1 MTAVLVTLWMLVAA
15 IGGGLVILRAAGLLA
30 VLNLAERLAIGF
42 VLGIGAIGWLTF
54 FAGVAEVYAAPA
66 FIAILLPLTLGLV
79 YVKSPI
85 PAAAPRIEKMGLVE
99 WALISAILV
108 VALMD
113 VMEALAPAADAD
125 SMAYHFETPRL
136 FLAEHRIFA
145 IPRAIDGV
153 TQLLLQ
159 LTYGMAEGLGGKKAV
174 PLWTMVSGWSPG
186 ILLYVLA
193 RRHVCRAW
201 ALAGALILMTTPAVI
216 YAAGSGQVEVRAAA
230 FALVA
235 AYGAAVA
242 VQNAGDRR
250 ISYGWVIIA
259 GLAAGFFIGSKM
271 TGLIFATAAG
281 LILIGTHGSFARLA
295 LYAGAALL
303 AGSQWYIFNWSQTG
317 DPIYPLLWQY
327 VTLNPGFEWDAGMAE
342 QLKTMWEPPNAMP
355 RSPLWYVAYPVR
367 SIIAPLPEFGALRTG
382 LGPAALLLAPF
393 ACVAAFRTTTTH
405 RSPLFRVM
413 LCSIIFYTIWFFTT
427 PTTLVRLLL
436 PVYPLIVLCMI
447 CGAAR
452 FTAALPPTRLVIWS
466 GIVLLVLIQ
475 IAGQAVFTK
484 KFAAYLFA
492 GQSETE
498 FLKRNISG
506 YDVVLWL
513 NEHLSETER
522 VMVTHRDWL
531 YLLEPPHFMAH
542 PRLQSQVQIA
552 GDDSKAFARQL
563 ATTGIT
569 HVVVADFDP
578 AAPGRSPLWTHMQE
592 LDEAGCARQLTAIDI
607 PIFASRT
614 LPRLGAASRTIF
626 VFGVEPETCFPS

>member
-1 MTAVLVTLWMLVAA
+1 MTPVLITLWMLIAA
-15 IGGGLVILRAAGLLA
+15 IGGGLVILRAAGLLG

-42 VLGIGAIGWLTF
+42 VLGIGAIGWLAFIT
-54 FAGVAEVYAAPA
+54 GLAEVYAAPA
-66 FIAILLPLTLGLV
+66 FVAILLPLTLGLV
-79 YVKSPI
+79 YIKSAI
-85 PAAAPRIEKMGLVE
+85 PAAAPRTEKMGFLE
-99 WALISAILV
+99 WALIIGILV
-108 VALMD
+108 AASMD
-113 VMEALAPAADAD
+113 VMEALVPAADAD

-174 PLWTMVSGWSPG
+174 PLWTMVSGWSPV

-216 YAAGSGQVEVRAAA
+216 YAAGTGQVEVRTAA
-230 FALVA
+230 FALLA
-235 AYGAAVA
+235 AYAAAVA

-259 GLAAGFFIGSKM
+259 GLAAGFFVGSKM

-281 LILIGTHGSFARLA
+281 LVLIGTHGSFARLA
-295 LYAGAALL
+295 LYAVTSLL

-327 VTLNPGFEWDAGMAE
+327 VTLKPGFEWGAGMAE
-342 QLKTMWEPPNAMP
+342 QLKIMWEAPNPMP
-355 RSPLWYVAYPVR
+355 RSLLWYVAYPVR
-367 SIIAPLPEFGALRTG
+367 NIIAPLPEFSALRTG
-382 LGPAALLLAPF
+382 LGPAALILAPF
-393 ACVAAFRTTTTH
+393 ACVAAFRTTTH
-405 RSPLFRVM
+405 RSPLFRVI
-413 LCSIIFYTIWFFTT
+413 LCGIIFYTIWFFTT
-427 PTTLVRLLL
+427 PTTLVRFLL

-447 CGAAR
+447 CGAAQ

-466 GIVLLVLIQ
+466 GIALLVLTQ
-475 IAGQAVFTK
+475 VAGQALFTK

-492 GQSETE
+492 GQSETA
-498 FLKRNISG
+498 FLKQNISG
-506 YDVVLWL
+506 YDVVRWL

-531 YLLEPPHFMAH
+531 YLLEAPHFMAH
-542 PRLQSQVQIA
+542 PRLQSQVRID

-578 AAPGRSPLWTHMQE
+578 AIPDHSPLWTHMQRLE
-592 LDEAGCARQLTAIDI
+592 EAGCARQLTAIDI

-614 LPRLGAASRTIF
+614 LPRLGSASRTIF
-626 VFGVEPETCFPS
+626 VFGVKPETCFPS